1 MTKQSLKEIRIRDS
15 REDKNMLRKMLL
27 IGVTMVCICSVSFAA
42 EEESKNRFPDIGFE
56 VMEDKLLLDGKGDDY
71 LLFCK
76 RRFDITSYTLIK
88 NKSGMIIPFE
98 EIDVPCEAMVSY
110 YKKPGKRNR
119 YVVVSIEIKGEPQI
133 LPQ

>member
-1 MTKQSLKEIRIRDS
+1 MLK
-15 REDKNMLRKMLL
+15 KMLL
-27 IGVTMVCICSVSFAA
+27 TGIVMVCICSVSFAA
-42 EEESKNRFPDIGFE
+42 EESNNRFPDIGFE

-88 NKSGMIIPFE
+88 NESGMIIPFE

-119 YVVVSIEIKGEPQI
+119 YVVVSIEIKGDPQI